1 MKWKKMG
8 IIYDPANFKGGEY
21 KYGANPVATQL
32 EKGIYRIYFNIRDND
47 NKSYITY
54 LDFDISHYKILSIS
68 SEPVI
73 YPGDRGYFDDSG
85 CSLGSIVRISDEIE
99 YIYYVGWNLG
109 ITVPWRNSIGI
120 VMHDIKENT
129 YRKLSDAP
137 VLDRNHVDPLS
148 LSYPYVILK
157 ENCFHMW
164 YGSNVNWGQG
174 SDMYH
179 VIKYASSS
187 DGILWNR
194 CGEICVEGANSREYA
209 FARPSV
215 LADNNIFKMWYTFRG
230 DKYRIGYA
238 ESYDGKKWIRKDSE
252 VGINISESGFDSEE
266 ICYPMVFKDGE
277 TIYMLYC
284 GNGYGQTGFGI
295 AKLQESGH

>member
-1 MKWKKMG
+1 MKWKKLG
-8 IIYDPANFKGGEY
+8 IIYDPANFRGGY
-21 KYGANPVATQL
+21 KYGANPVATKL
-32 EKGIYRIYFNIRDND
+32 EKGIYRIYFNIRDNE

-54 LDFDISHYKILSIS
+54 LDFDISNYKILSVS

-73 YPGDRGYFDDSG
+73 CPGDRGYFDDSG

-120 VMHDIKENT
+120 VMHDIKEDT

-148 LSYPYVILK
+148 LSYPYVMLK
-157 ENCFHMW
+157 DNCFHMW
-164 YGSNVNWGQG
+164 YGSNVKWGQG

-194 CGEICVEGANSREYA
+194 CGEICVEGTNSREYA

-230 DKYRIGYA
+230 DKYRMGYA
-238 ESYDGKKWIRKDSE
+238 ESYDGKNWTRKDSE

>member
-1 MKWKKMG
+1 MIWKKIG
-8 IIYDPANFKGGEY
+8 IIYDPTSFMAGY

-32 EKGIYRIYFNIRDND
+32 EKGIYRIYFNIRDNE
-47 NKSYITY
+47 NRSYITY
-54 LDFDISHYKILSIS
+54 LDLDIINYKILSIS

-85 CSLGSIVRISDEIE
+85 CSLGSVVRISDEIE

-109 ITVPWRNSIGI
+109 ITVPWRNSIGVVI
-120 VMHDIKENT
+120 HDLKKDT
-129 YRKLSDAP
+129 YRKLSNAP
-137 VLDRNHVDPLS
+137 VLDRNPVDPLS
-148 LSYPYVILK
+148 LSYPYVMLK

-164 YGSNVNWGQG
+164 YGSNVTWGKG
-174 SDMYH
+174 SDMCH
-179 VIKYASSS
+179 VIKYATSS

-194 CGEICVEGANSREYA
+194 SGEICIEGANAKEYA

-215 LADNNIFKMWYTFRG
+215 LAENNIFKMWYTFRG
-230 DKYRIGYA
+230 KKYRIGYA
-238 ESYDGKKWIRKDSE
+238 ESADGKSWIRKDSE
-252 VGINISESGFDSEE
+252 AGIAVSESGFDSEE

-277 TIYMLYC
+277 KMYMLYC